1 MQPTRTRLAAA
12 LAGLAALAA
21 LTACSSS
28 DGGGDSS
35 EAGVTS
41 ADMGVADPER
51 AAAPADG
58 SGDRAYD
65 SGGLA
70 DDTAALTDGLTEEL
84 ADGQAG
90 QDGQAGEPVEVGTTA
105 VIATGTVEL
114 EAEDVGKARFDIRK
128 LVDQFRG
135 TVTQQETTTG
145 DEGEVTTARL
155 VVRVPSD
162 RFTDAQAALEEVG
175 TLTGSDS
182 AAEDVTTE
190 VLDIEARVRAQRKS
204 VERIEALLAQAE
216 NLQQV
221 VSIENQLARRQADLD
236 SLVSRQKWLAD
247 QTSLSTLTVYVEKT
261 EKEEADEEETAG
273 GFLGGLRDG
282 WDSFVAGGAVAL
294 TVVGFALPW
303 VALLLLIG
311 VPLWMVVR
319 RRSTDRTNGPVTPPT
334 APTA

>member
-1 MQPTRTRLAAA
+1 MQPTRTRLATS

-35 EAGVTS
+35 EAGATS
-41 ADMGVADPER
+41 ADLSVVEPEE

-58 SGDRAYD
+58 SAERSYD
-65 SGGLA
+65 SGALT
-70 DDTAALTDGLTEEL
+70 DDTAALTERLT
-84 ADGQAG
+84 DGQDSPG
-90 QDGQAGEPVEVGTTA
+90 GQAGEPVDPGTTA

-114 EAEDVGKARFDIRK
+114 EAQDVGKARFDIRK
-128 LVDQFRG
+128 IVDQFRG

-145 DEGEVTTARL
+145 DEGEVTAARL

-175 TLTGSDS
+175 TLTASDS
-182 AAEDVTTE
+182 SAEDVTTE

-204 VERIEALLAQAE
+204 VERIEALLAQAQ

-261 EKEEADEEETAG
+261 EKEEADDEEETAA

-282 WDSFVAGGAVAL
+282 WDSFVAGGAVVL
-294 TVVGFALPW
+294 TVIGFALPW

-311 VPLWMVVR
+311 VPLWLVLR
-319 RRSTDRTNGPVTPPT
+319 RRTTGRSPGPVTPPT